1 MENAQII
8 DLVKKVAKERN
19 EVAFS
24 EIFDFIAPKINA
36 YYIKNNLSN
45 EQAEELTQEVLSTIW
60 WKADLFNPEKSKFS
74 TWSFTIARNKK
85 IDFYRKNQKNKIDE
99 EDIRDFLYE
108 NNKSD
113 DYEIESTIKNITQE
127 LEKKKKKLIKMSFFE
142 QKSHKNISREL
153 EIPLGTVKSKIRAI
167 LNKMQKHIQW
177 IQQPKKMS

>member
-19 EVAFS
+19 KIAFS

-36 YYIKNNLSN
+36 YYLKNNLSID
-45 EQAEELTQEVLSTIW
+45 QAEELTQEVLSTIW
-60 WKADLFNPEKSKFS
+60 LKAGLFNPEKSKFI

-85 IDFYRKNQKNKIDE
+85 IDFYRKNKKNDINE

-127 LEKKKKKLIKMSFFE
+127 LDENQKKLIKMSFFE
-142 QKSHKNISREL
+142 QKSHKNIAAEL
-153 EIPLGTVKSKIRAI
+153 EIPLGTVKSRIRAT
-167 LNKMQKHIQW
+167 LNKM
-177 IQQPKKMS
+177 KKYL